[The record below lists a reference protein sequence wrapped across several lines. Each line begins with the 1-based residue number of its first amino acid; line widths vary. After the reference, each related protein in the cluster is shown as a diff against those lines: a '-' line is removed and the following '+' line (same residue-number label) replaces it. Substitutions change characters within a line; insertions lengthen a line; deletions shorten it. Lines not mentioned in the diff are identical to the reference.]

1 MYAAVI
7 LYVFRNES
15 SAKLYMHLLKKKMEG
30 NHSFD
35 FCWTRHGIILNCGL
49 LFFRMRSINGRVTD
63 KIWLLCLH
71 RHFCNFS
78 YCIKYSWIRPIND
91 DYFKY
96 SHFFQFHEK
105 EKDLYSKNSRIVI
118 FGSVERGISTSGC
131 TFAWF
136 YSCQCTVFVQSPCW
150 VHSLNDFVWL

>member
-15 SAKLYMHLLKKKMEG
+15 SAKLYMHLFKKKEG
-30 NHSFD
+30 NHSLD
-35 FCWTRHGIILNCGL
+35 FCWTRLGIILNCGL
-49 LFFRMRSINGRVTD
+49 LFFRMRSINGRVND

-118 FGSVERGISTSGC
+118 LVQLKG
-131 TFAWF
+131 
-136 YSCQCTVFVQSPCW
+136 VFLHPAA
-150 VHSLNDFVWL
+150 SLHGFIAVSARCLFSLHAGFTA